1 MVPREAILK
10 AIEGGLFDGLE
21 PVANASD
28 LQTRED
34 GEVRLYQTSGLV
46 TRGHLRLG
54 NTRDFAL
61 APAFWRALCSGLGC
75 TGSWKELAR
84 RHFEC
89 VLEERDTSSFLQ
101 EVLTNSARASDRA

>member
-34 GEVRLYQTSGLV
+34 GEVRLYRTSGLI
-46 TRGHLRLG
+46 TRGHVSLG
-54 NTRDFAL
+54 NTRDFVL

-75 TGSWKELAR
+75 RGSWKQLAR
-84 RHFEC
+84 RFFDC
-89 VLEERDTSSFLQ
+89 VLEERDTTSFWR
-101 EVLTNSARASDRA
+101 EVLNSGARTQDGA

>member
-1 MVPREAILK
+1 MLK

-21 PVANASD
+21 PVADASD
-28 LQTRED
+28 LEIRDE
-34 GEVRLYQTSGLV
+34 GEVRLYQTSRLI

-75 TGSWKELAR
+75 RGS
-84 RHFEC
+84 
-89 VLEERDTSSFLQ
+89 
-101 EVLTNSARASDRA
+101 

>member
-21 PVANASD
+21 PVTNASD

-34 GEVRLYQTSGLV
+34 GEVRLYQTSGLI

-54 NTRDFAL
+54 NTPRLCSSADIL
-61 APAFWRALCSGLGC
+61 ARAVLGTGLQRQLERAGPTLFRVCAGGARHFLVLARSFEQRSEPAF
-75 TGSWKELAR
+75 
-84 RHFEC
+84 
-89 VLEERDTSSFLQ
+89 
-101 EVLTNSARASDRA
+101 